1 MRISDSLGAMAEC
14 LLGWGSVSEGRCDE
28 VNAWFADCQKGW
40 RCIEG
45 RNVMC
50 GSRKAWRDEIDCDN
64 AACERGYGETRLQLS
79 MDVAQKWAAGAMHC
93 KSPL

>member
-1 MRISDSLGAMAEC
+1 
-14 LLGWGSVSEGRCDE
+14 
-28 VNAWFADCQKGW
+28 
-40 RCIEG
+40 
-45 RNVMC
+45 MC